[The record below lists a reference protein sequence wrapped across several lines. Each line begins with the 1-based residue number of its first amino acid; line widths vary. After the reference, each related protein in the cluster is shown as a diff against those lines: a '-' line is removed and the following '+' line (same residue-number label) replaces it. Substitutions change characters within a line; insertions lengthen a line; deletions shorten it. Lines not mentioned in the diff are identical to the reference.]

1 MVEPLEDRTLL
12 AAVSWDGGGD
22 GIHWSNVLNW
32 SNDTLPGEA
41 DDVTIDF
48 GGNIVQ
54 HDAGSDT
61 VHSLTTTNPF
71 ELAGGTLSVVTTT
84 QVNNSFTLSG
94 GTLSG
99 GTVGSTVVTR
109 REKEC
114 RRNFSLSAFP
124 PDTLLASR

>member
-1 MVEPLEDRTLL
+1 M
-12 AAVSWDGGGD
+12 
-22 GIHWSNVLNW
+22 
-32 SNDTLPGEA
+32 
-41 DDVTIDF
+41 TINF
-48 GGNIVQ
+48 GSGTVQ

-71 ELAGGTLSVVTTT
+71 ELAGGTLSVVTAT
-84 QVNNSFTLSG
+84 QVNNAFTLSG

-99 GTVGSTVVTR
+99 RTVGSTVVTR

-124 PDTLLASR
+124 PDTLLVSR